1 MVNVSVDKRSVK
13 SHVVKS
19 YWVRH
24 WPLYVMLIPPII
36 YFFIFSYMPML
47 NLLLAWKQNNIILPV
62 LDVPWVGWAN
72 FQRAFSLVPFQEAIR
87 NTIMFSF
94 LDMAVGFPAPIIL
107 ALLLN
112 EIKFIKFKR
121 ITQTISYMPFFLS
134 WIIIGGLAIRLFST
148 SVGAFNNII
157 VGFGMEPVPFL
168 NSPSHWVATNVFLS
182 VWRHLGWNTILYL
195 AAITAVN
202 PELYEAADM
211 DGASRFRKMWHV
223 TLPGIRPVIVI
234 LLVLTMG
241 QIMGVDFARF
251 MAMENNLVRSVSE
264 VLPTFVYRWGLQSMQ
279 FSLATAVG
287 IFTSVINLFLLL
299 SANWLVRRLGGQ
311 GFW

>member
-1 MVNVSVDKRSVK
+1 M
-13 SHVVKS
+13 
-19 YWVRH
+19 
-24 WPLYVMLIPPII
+24 
-36 YFFIFSYMPML
+36 
-47 NLLLAWKQNNIILPV
+47 AWKQNNIFLPV
-62 LDVPWVGWAN
+62 LEVPWVGWAN
-72 FQRAFSLVPFQEAIR
+72 FARAFSLGPFWEAVR
-87 NTIMFSF
+87 NTLMFSF
-94 LDMAVGFPAPIIL
+94 LDMAIGFPAPIIL

-112 EIKFIKFKR
+112 ELKFMKFKR

-134 WIIIGGLAIRLFST
+134 WIIIGGLATRLFST
-148 SVGAFNNII
+148 TDGSVNNII
-157 VGFGMEPVPFL
+157 AGFGLEPIPFL
-168 NSPSHWVATNVFLS
+168 NSNVHWVTTNVLLS

-211 DGASRFRKMWHV
+211 DGASRLRKMWHV

-251 MAMENNLVRSVSE
+251 ISMENRLVRSVSE
-264 VLPTFVYRWGLQSMQ
+264 VLPTFVFRWGLEGMN
-279 FSLATAVG
+279 FALATAVG

-299 SANWLVRRLGGQ
+299 SANWMVRKLGGQ